1 MKNKILSVLLAL
13 MLSLS
18 FSACAESA
26 PENDIN
32 TDSNTESSS
41 IGSSDAAEET
51 ASDTPA
57 QTVTAEEETQP
68 VDVTSAA
75 AETSLE
81 ITTAAV
87 STTAQTEPTQ
97 TAATVPAVTEPP
109 APQWNETA
117 ASGTMYVNTNGIY
130 SRTNAIQGSPKVKS
144 YSLNQAVT
152 VIAKT
157 DTGYYKI
164 GDGEYI
170 HGDYLSSGKVTTTVT
185 TSKPAVVTTAP
196 AATTTAQ
203 KPPVV
208 TTASQESGGNN
219 SQRSQTQE
227 ELNFSNRVFELI
239 NAERAK
245 EGLAPFKKM
254 DTVTQ
259 VANLRAWEIIGA
271 YGHSRP
277 DGSKFKTAFDEKGL
291 VYGRFAENIAAG
303 QSTPEEVVNA
313 WMNSTT
319 HRNNI
324 LADYEYLGVGY
335 YNASG
340 SEYTHYWTQ
349 SFYSPQ

>member
-13 MLSLS
+13 MLGLS

-26 PENDIN
+26 LGNDIN
-32 TDSNTESSS
+32 TDNNIENSS
-41 IGSSDAAEET
+41 IGLSDTAEET

-81 ITTAAV
+81 ITTPAA
-87 STTAQTEPTQ
+87 STTVQTEPTQ

-109 APQWNETA
+109 APQWSETA
-117 ASGTMYVNTNGIY
+117 ASGTMYINTNGIY
-130 SRTNAIQGSPKVKS
+130 SRVNAIQGSPKVKS
-144 YSLNQAVT
+144 YSLNQEVT

-164 GDGEYI
+164 SDGEYI

-185 TSKPAVVTTAP
+185 TTAP
-196 AATTTAQ
+196 AAVTVAQ
-203 KPPVV
+203 QPPVV
-208 TTASQESGGNN
+208 TTAPQESGGNKT
-219 SQRSQTQE
+219 QRPQTQE
-227 ELNFSNRVFELI
+227 EINFANRVFELI
-239 NAERAK
+239 NAEREK

-259 VANLRAWEIIGA
+259 VANIRAWEIIGA

-277 DGSKFKTAFDEKGL
+277 DGRKFKTAFDEQGL

-324 LADYEYLGVGY
+324 LSDYEYLGVGY

-349 SFYSPQ
+349 NFYSPQ

>member
-18 FSACAESA
+18 FSACTEGIS
-26 PENDIN
+26 ENDIN
-32 TDSNTESSS
+32 TDNAAESSS
-41 IGSSDAAEET
+41 VGSSDTAEET
-51 ASDTPA
+51 VSDTPA
-57 QTVTAEEETQP
+57 QTVTAKEETQP
-68 VDVTSAA
+68 VDITSAA
-75 AETSLE
+75 TETSPE
-81 ITTAAV
+81 ITTSAA
-87 STTAQTEPTQ
+87 STTLQTEPTQ

-130 SRTNAIQGSPKVKS
+130 SRTDAIQGSPKVKA
-144 YSLNQAVT
+144 YSLNQEVT

-164 GDGEYI
+164 SGGEYI
-170 HGDYLSSGKVTTTVT
+170 HGDYLSSDKVTTTVT
-185 TSKPAVVTTAP
+185 TTTPAITTTT
-196 AATTTAQ
+196 AATTTQ

-208 TTASQESGGNN
+208 TTAPQESGGNN
-219 SQRSQTQE
+219 TQRPQTQE
-227 ELNFSNRVFELI
+227 EISFANRVFELT
-239 NAERAK
+239 NAEREKA
-245 EGLAPFKKM
+245 GLAPFKKM

-259 VANLRAWEIIGA
+259 VAALRTWEIIEA

-277 DGSKFKTAFDEKGL
+277 DGRKFKTAFDEKGL

-313 WMNSTT
+313 WMNSPT
-319 HRNNI
+319 HRSNI

-335 YNASG
+335 YNAAG
-340 SEYTHYWTQ
+340 SEYTHYWAQ
-349 SFYSPQ
+349 NFYSPE